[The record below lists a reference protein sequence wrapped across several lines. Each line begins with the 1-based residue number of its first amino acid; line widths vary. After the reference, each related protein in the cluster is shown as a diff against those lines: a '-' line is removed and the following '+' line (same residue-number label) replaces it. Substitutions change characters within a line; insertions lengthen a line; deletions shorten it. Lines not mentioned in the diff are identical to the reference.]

1 MQKAGR
7 MTIIATSILTAIFA
21 TPLFAAD
28 TAAVPGAPATVA
40 AIKPQTTCPIMK
52 GSEID
57 KRLFVDYQ
65 GKRIYVCC
73 RSCVRILKAD
83 PAKYVA
89 LMEAEG
95 ITLDKTPDVKK

>member
-1 MQKAGR
+1 MQKAGW
-7 MTIIATSILTAIFA
+7 MIIATATIVTTTFA

-28 TAAVPGAPATVA
+28 TAAPGAPATAA

-95 ITLDKTPDVKK
+95 ITLDKTPDAKK

>member
-7 MTIIATSILTAIFA
+7 MTIIAASILTAIFA
-21 TPLFAAD
+21 TPMFAAD
-28 TAAVPGAPATVA
+28 TAAPDAPATAA

-95 ITLDKTPDVKK
+95 ITLDKTPAVKK

>member
-1 MQKAGR
+1 MQKAGWI
-7 MTIIATSILTAIFA
+7 TIVAAVILTATFA

-28 TAAVPGAPATVA
+28 TAVPGAPATVA
-40 AIKPQTTCPIMK
+40 TTKPQTTCPIMK
-52 GSEID
+52 GNEID

-73 RSCVRILKAD
+73 RSCVRVLKAD

-89 LMEAEG
+89 AMEAEG
-95 ITLDKTPDVKK
+95 ITLDKTPAVKK

>member
-1 MQKAGR
+1 MQKTGQ
-7 MTIIATSILTAIFA
+7 MTIVAAVILTATFA

-28 TAAVPGAPATVA
+28 TAVPSAPAAVA
-40 AIKPQTTCPIMK
+40 AIKTQTTCPIMK
-52 GSEID
+52 GNEID

-73 RSCVRILKAD
+73 RSCMKILKAN
-83 PAKYVA
+83 PAKYVT
-89 LMEAEG
+89 LMEAQG

>member
-1 MQKAGR
+1 
-7 MTIIATSILTAIFA
+7 
-21 TPLFAAD
+21 
-28 TAAVPGAPATVA
+28 
-40 AIKPQTTCPIMK
+40 MK